1 MKAPAFR
8 YLAPDTLA
16 EALRLLAREQ
26 NARVLAGGQSLVA
39 MLNMR
44 FAFPDCLIDINRVAE
59 LAYLRESDGGI
70 EIGAMTRQRD
80 VEFSPL
86 VARRL
91 PLWREAILQVGH
103 RQTRNRGTVGGS
115 LCQLDPSAELPTV
128 ALAMDAELTAASVR
142 GQRRLRMADFFA
154 GYMTPALEAD
164 EMLTCIRVQPWP
176 AGHGHAFLE
185 FARRCGDF
193 AIVSVAALVALDAS
207 GRLARVSLTL
217 GGVAAAP
224 LRMPEVEAALT
235 GGQGAQDDLDQAAR
249 LCGEVVATG
258 DSQVPAWYRQRLAGV
273 LARRA
278 LAQAIAR
285 ARAHDERE
293 P

>member
-1 MKAPAFR
+1 M
-8 YLAPDTLA
+8 
-16 EALRLLAREQ
+16 
-26 NARVLAGGQSLVA
+26 
-39 MLNMR
+39 
-44 FAFPDCLIDINRVAE
+44 AE

-91 PLWREAILQVGH
+91 PLWREAILPVGH

-142 GQRRLRMADFFA
+142 GERRLRMADFFA

-164 EMLTCIRVQPWP
+164 EILTSIRVQPWP

-185 FARRCGDF
+185 FAHRFGRGGR
-193 AIVSVAALVALDAS
+193 VALDAS

-224 LRMPEVEAALT
+224 LRMPAVEAALT
-235 GGQGAQDDLDQAAR
+235 GSHGVGDDLDQAAR

-258 DSQVPAWYRQRLAGV
+258 DSQVPAWYRQRLASV

-278 LAQAIAR
+278 LALAR
-285 ARAHDERE
+285 APALTKR
-293 P
+293 PP

>member
-16 EALRLLAREQ
+16 EALRLLAWEQ

-142 GQRRLRMADFFA
+142 GERRLRMADFFA

-164 EMLTCIRVQPWP
+164 EILTSIRVQPWP

-224 LRMPEVEAALT
+224 LRMPAVEAALT
-235 GGQGAQDDLDQAAR
+235 GSHGVEDDLDQAAR

-258 DSQVPAWYRQRLAGV
+258 DSQVPAWYRQRLASV

-278 LAQAIAR
+278 LALALAR
-285 ARAHDERE
+285 ACTHEE
-293 P
+293 GPP

>member
-86 VARRL
+86 VARR
-91 PLWREAILQVGH
+91 
-103 RQTRNRGTVGGS
+103 
-115 LCQLDPSAELPTV
+115 
-128 ALAMDAELTAASVR
+128 
-142 GQRRLRMADFFA
+142 
-154 GYMTPALEAD
+154 
-164 EMLTCIRVQPWP
+164 
-176 AGHGHAFLE
+176 
-185 FARRCGDF
+185 RRCG
-193 AIVSVAALVALDAS
+193 AKPSCRS
-207 GRLARVSLTL
+207 GIARPAT
-217 GGVAAAP
+217 GAPWAAACASWILP
-224 LRMPEVEAALT
+224 PNCRPWRWRWT
-235 GGQGAQDDLDQAAR
+235 P
-249 LCGEVVATG
+249 
-258 DSQVPAWYRQRLAGV
+258 S
-273 LARRA
+273 
-278 LAQAIAR
+278 
-285 ARAHDERE
+285 
-293 P
+293 

>member
-8 YLAPDTLA
+8 YLAPATLA
-16 EALRLLAREQ
+16 ESAAAAGREQ

-80 VEFSPL
+80 LEFSPL

-91 PLWREAILQVGH
+91 PLARSHPAGRASPDPQPGH
-103 RQTRNRGTVGGS
+103 CRRQPVPAG
-115 LCQLDPSAELPTV
+115 
-128 ALAMDAELTAASVR
+128 SVR
-142 GQRRLRMADFFA
+142 RAADRGAGDGRRTDGGQRAHERRLRMADFFA

-164 EMLTCIRVQPWP
+164 EILTSIRVQPWP

-185 FARRCGDF
+185 FARRCGTSPSF
-193 AIVSVAALVALDAS
+193 RSRRWS
-207 GRLARVSLTL
+207 RSMHR
-217 GGVAAAP
+217 
-224 LRMPEVEAALT
+224 
-235 GGQGAQDDLDQAAR
+235 DD
-249 LCGEVVATG
+249 
-258 DSQVPAWYRQRLAGV
+258 W
-273 LARRA
+273 RA
-278 LAQAIAR
+278 FR
-285 ARAHDERE
+285 
-293 P
+293 

>member
-1 MKAPAFR
+1 
-8 YLAPDTLA
+8 
-16 EALRLLAREQ
+16 
-26 NARVLAGGQSLVA
+26 

-91 PLWREAILQVGH
+91 PLWREAILPVGH

-142 GQRRLRMADFFA
+142 GERRLRMADFFA

-164 EMLTCIRVQPWP
+164 EILTSIRVQPWP
-176 AGHGHAFLE
+176 AGHGHAFRIRPPL
-185 FARRCGDF
+185 RDF

-217 GGVAAAP
+217 GGVAP
-224 LRMPEVEAALT
+224 RALHACGRSGADGQPRRRGRSGP
-235 GGQGAQDDLDQAAR
+235 GGAVVRRGRRDGRQPGAR
-249 LCGEVVATG
+249 LV
-258 DSQVPAWYRQRLAGV
+258 SPAPGLGAGAPRIGAGLGARLHS
-273 LARRA
+273 RRG
-278 LAQAIAR
+278 
-285 ARAHDERE
+285 
-293 P
+293 PP

>member
-8 YLAPDTLA
+8 YLAPATLA

-80 VEFSPL
+80 LEFSPL

-103 RQTRNRGTVGGS
+103 RQTRNR
-115 LCQLDPSAELPTV
+115 
-128 ALAMDAELTAASVR
+128 ALS
-142 GQRRLRMADFFA
+142 
-154 GYMTPALEAD
+154 
-164 EMLTCIRVQPWP
+164 
-176 AGHGHAFLE
+176 
-185 FARRCGDF
+185 
-193 AIVSVAALVALDAS
+193 
-207 GRLARVSLTL
+207 
-217 GGVAAAP
+217 AAACASWIRP
-224 LRMPEVEAALT
+224 QSCRPWRWRWT
-235 GGQGAQDDLDQAAR
+235 
-249 LCGEVVATG
+249 
-258 DSQVPAWYRQRLAGV
+258 PN
-273 LARRA
+273 
-278 LAQAIAR
+278 
-285 ARAHDERE
+285 
-293 P
+293 

>member
-91 PLWREAILQVGH
+91 PLWREAILPVGH

-142 GQRRLRMADFFA
+142 GERRLRMADFFA

-164 EMLTCIRVQPWP
+164 EILTSIRVQPWP

-185 FARRCGDF
+185 FARRCGTSPSF
-193 AIVSVAALVALDAS
+193 RSRRWS
-207 GRLARVSLTL
+207 RSMR
-217 GGVAAAP
+217 
-224 LRMPEVEAALT
+224 R
-235 GGQGAQDDLDQAAR
+235 DD
-249 LCGEVVATG
+249 
-258 DSQVPAWYRQRLAGV
+258 W
-273 LARRA
+273 RA
-278 LAQAIAR
+278 FR
-285 ARAHDERE
+285 
-293 P
+293 